1 MAITGQSLSAMRASD
16 DDRSQVQSVLND
28 AYAEGRLTRE
38 EWDERATA
46 LAGPVTYGDLA
57 NLTADLPNGFIV
69 PRPQPVAISPYW
81 PQPVATQRGTNGL
94 AIAALVLGL
103 AQFAVGFPAGIAA
116 IILGHKAQ
124 QRIKQTGEQGSGL
137 ARAGLI
143 LGYLGTLGLVL
154 LALLFLLTTA
164 AMNVRGPI
172 WGGPP

>member
-1 MAITGQSLSAMRASD
+1 MVAGYSMGAMRASD

-28 AYAEGRLTRE
+28 AWAEGRLTQE

-46 LAGPVTYGDLA
+46 LAGRVTYADLA
-57 NLTADLPNGFIV
+57 RLTADLPSAFIV
-69 PRPQPVAISPYW
+69 PQPQPTAVSPYW
-81 PQPVATQRGTNGL
+81 PQPVVSQRGTNGL

-143 LGYLGTLGLVL
+143 LGYLGTVGLLL

-164 AMNVRGPI
+164 AMNVHGPLL
-172 WGGPP
+172 PR

>member
-1 MAITGQSLSAMRASD
+1 MVAGYSMGAMRASD

-28 AYAEGRLTRE
+28 AWAEGRLTQE

-46 LAGPVTYGDLA
+46 LGGPVTYADLA
-57 NLTADLPNGFIV
+57 SLTADLPSAFIV
-69 PRPQPVAISPYW
+69 PQPQPAAMSPYW

-94 AIAALVLGL
+94 AIAALVCAL
-103 AQFAVGFPAGIAA
+103 AQLAVGFPAGIAA

-124 QRIKQTGEQGSGL
+124 QRIKQTGEQGSGM

-143 LGYLGTLGLVL
+143 LGYLGTAGLLL

-164 AMNVRGPI
+164 AMNVHGPA
-172 WGGPP
+172 WPH

>member
-1 MAITGQSLSAMRASD
+1 MAAGQSLSAMRASD
-16 DDRSQVQSVLND
+16 DDRSQVQSVLNE

-57 NLTADLPNGFIV
+57 KLTADLPNGFII
-69 PRPQPVAISPYW
+69 PQPQPQPTAIVPYW

-164 AMNVRGPI
+164 AMNVRGPTI
-172 WGGPP
+172 P

>member
-1 MAITGQSLSAMRASD
+1 MAAGQSLSAMRASD

-81 PQPVATQRGTNGL
+81 PQQVATQRGTNGL
-94 AIAALVLGL
+94 AVAALVLGL

-143 LGYLGTLGLVL
+143 LGYLGTAGLVL
-154 LALLFLLTTA
+154 LALLFFLTTA
-164 AMNVRGPI
+164 AMNVHGPTI
-172 WGGPP
+172 GPP